1 VFKHQLQHV
10 ILEIGRRFDVREF
23 YVVGSA
29 AILATLP
36 DPPVGALTATR
47 DVDVIPPDGDERL
60 ADQISF
66 VIGEASE
73 FDAEYGYYAQ
83 GVSSDTPRF
92 APADWKTRAIPI
104 RVAEFTAWCME
115 PGDLVL
121 SKLGVG
127 REKDLDFAQSA
138 ADLNLVSLDDLLHR
152 LPMVDCSE
160 PLKMLLRE
168 RIQALFS
175 DVDGRFVRG

>member
-1 VFKHQLQHV
+1 MFRHQLQHV

-29 AILATLP
+29 AILAALP

-47 DVDVIPPDGDERL
+47 DVDVMPADGDERL
-60 ADQISF
+60 ADRISF

-83 GVSSDTPRF
+83 GVSSDTPKY
-92 APADWKTRAIPI
+92 APGDWKMRAIPI

-115 PGDLVL
+115 PEDLVL
-121 SKLGVG
+121 SKLGAG
-127 REKDLDFAQSA
+127 REKDLEFSQSA
-138 ADLNLVSLDDLLHR
+138 ADLKLVTQEGLFHR
-152 LPMVDCSE
+152 LPLVNCAE
-160 PLKMLLRE
+160 PLRALIGD
-168 RIQALFS
+168 RIRSLF
-175 DVDGRFVRG
+175 RR